1 MLDAD
6 VGQKTVGPPAT
17 VTLKMVRSAADLEPG
32 SLAVADELSFV
43 GSTSP
48 QGHLLP
54 VVTGVAELHRK
65 ARDEGADLVVVDTS
79 GLVAGIYGQILKYHK
94 VELLQPD
101 LVVGLQRGEELLPLL
116 GVIQRFFPT
125 QVVPLGVH
133 PDVVPTTVDRRADNR
148 ERAMRAYFSGELHR
162 FRVKPTVF
170 MPALPPLFDVPK
182 LHRMLVGLS
191 NGAGAYTGLGY
202 LEYTEDEGVRRW
214 DVGGRAVAHAP
225 RRPDIVVRVRLAPLG
240 RRVPRTDVRLPRV
253 LPGRARRLL
262 RRRARRAGDVARR
275 SRGDRLRPRSRSDAR
290 FARRREHGRDCVAHR
305 GVSRRHRR
313 SLGHRALGA
322 DVDRGPRGRSRRA
335 HERYGREAVH
345 RRPRRRTRRA

>member
-1 MLDAD
+1 MNEYEALVDDAVRTKHTVVLVGGLDTGKTSLSRNVLTAAVEAGRPAALLDAD

-32 SLAVADELSFV
+32 SLAVADEMSFV
-43 GSTSP
+43 GSTSA

-54 VVTGVAELHRK
+54 VVAGVAGLHRRAK
-65 ARDEGADLVVVDTS
+65 DEGADLIVVDTS
-79 GLVAGIYGQILKYHK
+79 GLVSGITGQVLKYHK

-202 LEYTEDEGVRRW
+202 LEYTEDEGVLRLISP
-214 DVGGRAVAHAP
+214 VAAGP
-225 RRPDIVVRVRLAPLG
+225 KALRLGSVRLDENLRAK
-240 RRVPRTDVRLPRV
+240 RVD
-253 LPGRARRLL
+253 L
-262 RRRARRAGDVARR
+262 RNLFG
-275 SRGDRLRPRSRSDAR
+275 S
-290 FARRREHGRDCVAHR
+290 E
-305 GVSRRHRR
+305 
-313 SLGHRALGA
+313 
-322 DVDRGPRGRSRRA
+322 
-335 HERYGREAVH
+335 
-345 RRPRRRTRRA
+345 

>member
-1 MLDAD
+1 MNEYEALVDDAVRTKHTVVLVGGLDTGKTSLSRNVLTAAVEAGRPAALLDAD

-32 SLAVADELSFV
+32 SLAVADEMSFV
-43 GSTSP
+43 GSTSA

-54 VVTGVAELHRK
+54 VVAGIARLHRRAK
-65 ARDEGADLVVVDTS
+65 DEGADLVVVDTS
-79 GLVAGIYGQILKYHK
+79 GLVSGITGQVLKYHK
-94 VELLQPD
+94 VELLEPD
-101 LVVGLQRGEELLPLL
+101 LVIGLQRGEELLPLL

-170 MPALPPLFDVPK
+170 MPALPPLFEVPQ

-202 LEYTEDEGVRRW
+202 LEYTEDEGVLRLISP
-214 DVGGRAVAHAP
+214 VAAGP
-225 RRPDIVVRVRLAPLG
+225 KALRLGSVRLDENLRAK
-240 RRVPRTDVRLPRV
+240 RVD
-253 LPGRARRLL
+253 L
-262 RRRARRAGDVARR
+262 RNLFG
-275 SRGDRLRPRSRSDAR
+275 S
-290 FARRREHGRDCVAHR
+290 E
-305 GVSRRHRR
+305 
-313 SLGHRALGA
+313 
-322 DVDRGPRGRSRRA
+322 
-335 HERYGREAVH
+335 
-345 RRPRRRTRRA
+345 

>member
-1 MLDAD
+1 MNEYEALVDDAVRTKHTVVLVGGLDTGKSSLSRNVLTAAVEAGRPAALLDAD

-32 SLAVADELSFV
+32 SLAVADEMSFV
-43 GSTSP
+43 GSTSA

-54 VVTGVAELHRK
+54 VVAGVAGLHRRAK
-65 ARDEGADLVVVDTS
+65 DEGADLVVVDTS
-79 GLVAGIYGQILKYHK
+79 GLVSGITGQVLKYHK
-94 VELLQPD
+94 VELLEPD
-101 LVVGLQRGEELLPLL
+101 LVIGLQRGEELLPLL

-202 LEYTEDEGVRRW
+202 LEYTEDEEVLRLISP
-214 DVGGRAVAHAP
+214 VAAGP
-225 RRPDIVVRVRLAPLG
+225 KALRLGSVRLDENLRAK
-240 RRVPRTDVRLPRV
+240 RVD
-253 LPGRARRLL
+253 L
-262 RRRARRAGDVARR
+262 RNLFG
-275 SRGDRLRPRSRSDAR
+275 S
-290 FARRREHGRDCVAHR
+290 E
-305 GVSRRHRR
+305 
-313 SLGHRALGA
+313 
-322 DVDRGPRGRSRRA
+322 
-335 HERYGREAVH
+335 
-345 RRPRRRTRRA
+345 